1 MKNKDT
7 KSLKKEIFVSVSDN
21 WCGNY
26 PGDKIRVHVALNWFP
41 DLHQFFVR
49 IGAWGNDDLGMIKD
63 FDDENYEVL
72 LAKYNELC
80 ETFLKQMPQVVNQE
94 WFLEQ
99 GFEYF

>member
-1 MKNKDT
+1 MKNKEI
-7 KSLKKEIFVSVSDN
+7 KNLKKEIFVSVSDN

-26 PGDKIRVHVALNWFP
+26 QGNKIRVSVALNWFP
-41 DLHQFFVR
+41 NINYHFVR

-63 FDDENYEVL
+63 FEDKTYEVL
-72 LAKYNELC
+72 LKKYNELC
-80 ETFLKQMPQVVNQE
+80 ETFLKQIPQTVNQN